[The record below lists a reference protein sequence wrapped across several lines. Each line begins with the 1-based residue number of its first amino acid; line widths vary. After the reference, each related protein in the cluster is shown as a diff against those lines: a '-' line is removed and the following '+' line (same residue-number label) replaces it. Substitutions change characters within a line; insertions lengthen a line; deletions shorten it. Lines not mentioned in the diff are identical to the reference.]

1 MMLAAHCLAIAIY
14 YEARNQ
20 PLEGQHAVAE
30 VILNRVESKR
40 YPNTVCD
47 VVWQPKQ
54 FSFTHDGLPE
64 RPQHH
69 SWGDIQQLAKEVLS
83 EGSTRFLGLSSTHY
97 HANYVQPYWTT
108 AMEHEAT
115 IGDHI
120 FYIER

>member
-1 MMLAAHCLAIAIY
+1 MMIAAHCLALAIY

-30 VILNRVESKR
+30 VILNRVDSKH
-40 YPNTVCD
+40 YPDNVCD
-47 VVWQPKQ
+47 VVWQHKQ

-83 EGSTRFLGLSSTHY
+83 EGSVPLLGLLSTHY
-97 HANYVQPYWTT
+97 HADYVQPYWTT
-108 AMEHEAT
+108 SMEQET
-115 IGDHI
+115 SIGNHI
-120 FYIER
+120 FYMER